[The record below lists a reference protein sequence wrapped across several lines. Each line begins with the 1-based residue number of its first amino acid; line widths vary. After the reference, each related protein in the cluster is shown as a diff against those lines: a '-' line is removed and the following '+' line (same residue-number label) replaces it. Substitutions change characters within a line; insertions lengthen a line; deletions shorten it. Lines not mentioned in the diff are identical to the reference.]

1 MKARAKTARLAPKKA
16 STRLKRAHHSALGTP
31 HSALDWLPHLLQTT
45 DSIFPT
51 GSYAHSFGLEEMAN
65 LGLVHNGETLGD
77 FLQRQLIPALEHLE
91 LPYLRFAHDAA
102 LKGDLPKLLVLDTEL
117 SAIKVTMELR
127 QASINIGCQRLSML
141 LEIAPD
147 EMFSKFQTEITAGR
161 AKGHHLII
169 FGLQTAVQKLPLDA
183 ALGAFYYGALSSV
196 TSASMKV
203 IRIGQVACHKVLADA
218 LQRAMDVIARSKR
231 VKSEDAGWFNP
242 LLDIVSARHET
253 AYTRLFIS

>member
-1 MKARAKTARLAPKKA
+1 MNEGARKDRPTGLEENLRAPEA
-16 STRLKRAHHSALGTP
+16 SSPLRTP

-51 GSYAHSFGLEEMAN
+51 GSYAHSFGLEELAN
-65 LGLVHNGETLGD
+65 LGLVHNAETLAD
-77 FLQRQLIPALEHLE
+77 FLQRQIIPALEHLE
-91 LPYLRFAHDAA
+91 LPYLRFAHDTAS
-102 LKGDLPKLLVLDTEL
+102 KGDLLKLRELDAEL

-127 QASINIGCQRLSML
+127 QASINIGRQRLGML
-141 LEIAPD
+141 LEIAPNQ
-147 EMFSKFQTEITAGR
+147 MFSKFQTDITAGR

-218 LQRAMDVIARSKR
+218 LQRATDVIARSKR
-231 VKSEDAGWFNP
+231 VKREDAGWFNP

>member
-1 MKARAKTARLAPKKA
+1 MYSPA
-16 STRLKRAHHSALGTP
+16 SSILNGVCSSSPRGSIGL
-31 HSALDWLPHLLQTT
+31 HLY
-45 DSIFPT
+45 S
-51 GSYAHSFGLEEMAN
+51 
-65 LGLVHNGETLGD
+65 
-77 FLQRQLIPALEHLE
+77 
-91 LPYLRFAHDAA
+91 
-102 LKGDLPKLLVLDTEL
+102 
-117 SAIKVTMELR
+117 
-127 QASINIGCQRLSML
+127 
-141 LEIAPD
+141 
-147 EMFSKFQTEITAGR
+147 R

-231 VKSEDAGWFNP
+231 VKREDAGWFNP
-242 LLDIVSARHET
+242 LLDIASARHET